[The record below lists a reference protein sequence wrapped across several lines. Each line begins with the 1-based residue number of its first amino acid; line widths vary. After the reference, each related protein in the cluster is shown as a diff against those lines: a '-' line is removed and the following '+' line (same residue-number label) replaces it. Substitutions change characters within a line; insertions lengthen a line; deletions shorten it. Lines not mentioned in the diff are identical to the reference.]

1 MFWLAATLETASKRA
16 QLTRLQRGRVHALEM
31 PLSTAY
37 ESCAPMKTTSPKDLS
52 HKDGSPLHDND
63 SVGAGA
69 GAAVVSGGGGGGAA
83 VVSGGGGDG
92 AGVVTGG
99 GGGAGVVS
107 GGGTGVVS
115 GGGDGAS
122 VVSGGGGGAGV
133 EHVGAAATKPSARVR
148 TSARRLK
155 EGMVFQMHSE
165 EKTKEKQ
172 RGRS

>member
-16 QLTRLQRGRVHALEM
+16 QLTRLQRGRIHALEM

-69 GAAVVSGGGGGGAA
+69 GAAVVSGGGGGAA

-107 GGGTGVVS
+107 GGG
-115 GGGDGAS
+115 GAS

-165 EKTKEKQ
+165 EKTKEKR